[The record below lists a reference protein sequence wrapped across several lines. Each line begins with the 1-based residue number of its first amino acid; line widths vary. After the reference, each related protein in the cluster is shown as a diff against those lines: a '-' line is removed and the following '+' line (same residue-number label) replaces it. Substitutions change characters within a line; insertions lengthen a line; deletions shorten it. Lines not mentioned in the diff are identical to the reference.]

1 MFTEE
6 KKNSQI
12 YQDSNYLKP
21 DTEIGVSNLV
31 KDFYKKKLPINL
43 QGTNSKKYIGYNV
56 QAAKTLDLS
65 NLNGVIEYLP
75 EELYIKVLAGT
86 PIKIIEDLLEKHNQ
100 QLAFEPLDFGYI
112 NEGKSNKGSAAGCV
126 ATNYAGSRRFKVGSV
141 RDFVL
146 GFRGVNGKGDIIKS
160 GGTVVK
166 NVTGY
171 DLSKVVSGSFGTLV
185 ALTELTLK
193 VSPKK
198 IFQNTVVIYLKDI
211 KIVYSLFQ
219 KVLDSSNEISGAIYI
234 PDEPKSKKFDLNKS
248 RVFKFND
255 LNNDGPFLA
264 IRLEGDR
271 VSVQERLQDINKE
284 LELKKY
290 KTSILDNHQ
299 SVPFWIKV
307 NNLELFTNTKNNLI
321 RAVIPPSN
329 SEKLM
334 KFLGNKFKYFIDWS
348 GSLFWMEVPDNED
361 NKIGQIREF
370 VSKNEGYMTIIMKSE
385 NFDFKEKVF
394 STDKAK
400 LMISKKIKE
409 SFDPKSLF
417 NPGRMYR
424 EI

>member
-1 MFTEE
+1 MFTAE

-12 YQDSNYLKP
+12 YQDSNHLNP
-21 DTEIGVSNLV
+21 DTEIEVSNLV
-31 KDFYKKKLPINL
+31 KEFYKKKLPINL
-43 QGTNSKKYIGYNV
+43 HGTNSKRYIGYNV

-65 NLNGVIEYLP
+65 QLNGVIEYLP

-86 PIKIIEDLLEKHNQ
+86 PIKTIENILEKHNQ

-112 NEGKSNKGSAAGCV
+112 KDGESNKGTAAGCI
-126 ATNYAGSRRFKVGSV
+126 ATNFAGSRRFKVGNV

-146 GFRGVNGKGDIIKS
+146 GFKGVNGKGDIIKS

-185 ALTELTLK
+185 ALTEVILK

-198 IFQNTVVIYLKDI
+198 IFQNTIAIYLDDR
-211 KIVYSLFQ
+211 KIISSLFD
-219 KVLDSSNEISGAIYI
+219 KILGSSNEISGATYF
-234 PDEPKSKKFDLNKS
+234 PDEPKNKKFDLNKN

-255 LNNDGPFLA
+255 LNNEGPFLA
-264 IRLEGDR
+264 IRIEGDK
-271 VSVQERLQDINKE
+271 VSVQERLKDISKE

-307 NNLELFTNTKNNLI
+307 NNLELFTNTKNNLL

-329 SEKLM
+329 SENLM
-334 KFLGNKFKYFIDWS
+334 KFLGNKFKYFVDWS
-348 GSLFWMEVPDNED
+348 GSLFWIEVLDNED
-361 NKIGQIREF
+361 DKIGQIREF
-370 VSKNEGYMTIIMKSE
+370 ISKNEGYMTIIMKSE

-394 STDKAK
+394 STDNTK
-400 LMISKKIKE
+400 LMISKKIKD
-409 SFDPKSLF
+409 SFDPKGLF
-417 NPGRMYR
+417 NPGKMYR

>member
-12 YQDSNYLKP
+12 YQDSNHLKP
-21 DTEIGVSNLV
+21 DTEIVVSNLV

-43 QGTNSKKYIGYNV
+43 HGINSKKYIGYNV

-112 NEGKSNKGSAAGCV
+112 NDGKSNKGSAAGCV

-198 IFQNTVVIYLKDI
+198 TFQNTIVVYLDDV
-211 KIVYSLFQ
+211 KIISSLFH
-219 KVLDSSNEISGAIYI
+219 KILGSSNEISGATYI
-234 PDEPKSKKFDLNKS
+234 PDEPKSKKFGLNKS

-255 LNNDGPFLA
+255 LNNDGSFLA

-271 VSVQERLQDINKE
+271 VSVQERLKDISKE

-299 SVPFWIKV
+299 SVPFWTKV
-307 NNLELFTNTKNNLI
+307 NNLELFTSTKNNLI

-334 KFLGNKFKYFIDWS
+334 KFIGNKFKYFIDWS
-348 GSLFWMEVPDNED
+348 GSLFWIEVPDNED
-361 NKIGQIREF
+361 DKIGQIREF
-370 VSKNEGYMTIIMKSE
+370 IGNNEGYMTIIMKSE

-424 EI
+424 DI

>member
-1 MFTEE
+1 MFIEE

-86 PIKIIEDLLEKHNQ
+86 PIKTIEDLLEKHNQ

-385 NFDFKEKVF
+385 NFNFKEKVF

>member
-1 MFTEE
+1 MFIEE

-86 PIKIIEDLLEKHNQ
+86 PIKTIEDLLEKHNQ

-271 VSVQERLQDINKE
+271 VSVQERLKDISKE

-329 SEKLM
+329 CEKLM
-334 KFLGNKFKYFIDWS
+334 KFLGSKFKYFIDWS
-348 GSLFWMEVPDNED
+348 GSLFWIEVLDNED
-361 NKIGQIREF
+361 DKIGQIREF
-370 VSKNEGYMTIIMKSE
+370 IGNNEGYMTIIMKSE
-385 NFDFKEKVF
+385 NFDFKEKIF

-417 NPGRMYR
+417 NPGKMYR

>member
-12 YQDSNYLKP
+12 YQDSNHLKP

-86 PIKIIEDLLEKHNQ
+86 PIKTIEDLLEKHNQ

>member
-12 YQDSNYLKP
+12 YQDSNHLKP
-21 DTEIGVSNLV
+21 DTEIVVSNLV

-43 QGTNSKKYIGYNV
+43 HGINSKKYIGYNV

-112 NEGKSNKGSAAGCV
+112 NDGKSNKGSAAGCV

-198 IFQNTVVIYLKDI
+198 TFQNTIVVYLDDV
-211 KIVYSLFQ
+211 KIISSLFH
-219 KVLDSSNEISGAIYI
+219 KILGSSNEISGATYI

-255 LNNDGPFLA
+255 LNDDGPFLA

-271 VSVQERLQDINKE
+271 VSVQERLKDISKE

-299 SVPFWIKV
+299 SVPFWTKV
-307 NNLELFTNTKNNLI
+307 NNLELFTSTKNNLI
-321 RAVIPPSN
+321 RAVIPPYN

-334 KFLGNKFKYFIDWS
+334 KFIGNKFKYFIDWS
-348 GSLFWMEVPDNED
+348 GSLFWIEVPDNED
-361 NKIGQIREF
+361 DKIGQIREF
-370 VSKNEGYMTIIMKSE
+370 IGNNEGYMTIIMKSE

-424 EI
+424 DI

>member
-12 YQDSNYLKP
+12 YQDSNHLKP
-21 DTEIGVSNLV
+21 NTEIVVSNLV

-43 QGTNSKKYIGYNV
+43 HGINSKKYIGYNV

-112 NEGKSNKGSAAGCV
+112 NDGKSNKGSAAGCV

-198 IFQNTVVIYLKDI
+198 IFQNTIVIYLDDV
-211 KIVYSLFQ
+211 KIISSLFH
-219 KVLDSSNEISGAIYI
+219 KILGSSNEISGATYI

-271 VSVQERLQDINKE
+271 VSVQERLKDISKE

-299 SVPFWIKV
+299 SVPFWTKV
-307 NNLELFTNTKNNLI
+307 NNLELFTSTKNNLI

-334 KFLGNKFKYFIDWS
+334 KFIGNKFKYFIDWS
-348 GSLFWMEVPDNED
+348 GSLFWIEVPDSED
-361 NKIGQIREF
+361 DKIAQIREF
-370 VSKNEGYMTIIMKSE
+370 IGNNEGYMTIIMKSE

-424 EI
+424 DI

>member
-12 YQDSNYLKP
+12 YQDSNHLKP
-21 DTEIGVSNLV
+21 DTEIVVSNLV

-43 QGTNSKKYIGYNV
+43 HGINSKKYIGYNV

-112 NEGKSNKGSAAGCV
+112 NDGKSNKGSAAGCV

-198 IFQNTVVIYLKDI
+198 IFQNTIVVYLDDV
-211 KIVYSLFQ
+211 KIISSFFHKILG
-219 KVLDSSNEISGAIYI
+219 SSNEISGAAYI

-255 LNNDGPFLA
+255 LNDDGPFLA

-271 VSVQERLQDINKE
+271 VSVQERLKDISKE

-299 SVPFWIKV
+299 SVPFWTKV
-307 NNLELFTNTKNNLI
+307 NNLELFTSTKNNLI

-334 KFLGNKFKYFIDWS
+334 KFIGNKFKYFIDWS
-348 GSLFWMEVPDNED
+348 GSLFWIEVPDNED
-361 NKIGQIREF
+361 DKIAQIREF
-370 VSKNEGYMTIIMKSE
+370 IGNNEGYMTIIMKSE

-424 EI
+424 DI

>member
-1 MFTEE
+1 MFIEE

-86 PIKIIEDLLEKHNQ
+86 PIKTIEDLLEKHNQ

-255 LNNDGPFLA
+255 LKNDGPFFA

-271 VSVQERLQDINKE
+271 VSVQERLQDINRE

-348 GSLFWMEVPDNED
+348 GSLFWIEVPDNED

-370 VSKNEGYMTIIMKSE
+370 VSKNEGYITIIMKSE

-394 STDKAK
+394 STDKTK

>member
-6 KKNSQI
+6 KKSSQI
-12 YQDSNYLKP
+12 YQDSNHLKP
-21 DTEIGVSNLV
+21 NTEIEVSNLV
-31 KDFYKKKLPINL
+31 KDFYKKKLPINIH
-43 QGTNSKKYIGYNV
+43 GTNSKKYIGYNV
-56 QAAKTLDLS
+56 QAAKILDLS

-75 EELYIKVLAGT
+75 EELYIKVLPGT
-86 PIKIIEDLLEKHNQ
+86 PIKTIEDLLEKHNQ

-112 NEGKSNKGSAAGCV
+112 NDGISNKGSVAGCV

-198 IFQNTVVIYLKDI
+198 IFQNTIAIYLKDI
-211 KIVYSLFQ
+211 KIISSLFY
-219 KVLDSSNEISGAIYI
+219 KILGSSNEISGAAYI

-255 LNNDGPFLA
+255 LDNNGPFLA

-271 VSVQERLQDINKE
+271 VSVNERLNDIVKE
-284 LELKKY
+284 LELKNY
-290 KTSILDNHQ
+290 KISILDNHQ
-299 SVPFWIKV
+299 SVPFWTKV

-334 KFLGNKFKYFIDWS
+334 NFLSNKFKYFVDWS
-348 GSLFWMEVPDNED
+348 GSLFWIEVADKED

-370 VSKNEGYMTIIMKSE
+370 IANNEGYMTIIMKSE

-394 STDKAK
+394 STDEAK

>member
-1 MFTEE
+1 MFTAE

-12 YQDSNYLKP
+12 YQDSNHLKH
-21 DTEIGVSNLV
+21 DTEIEVSNLV
-31 KDFYKKKLPINL
+31 KEFYKKKLPINL
-43 QGTNSKKYIGYNV
+43 HGTNSKRYIGYNV

-65 NLNGVIEYLP
+65 QLNGVIEYLP

-86 PIKIIEDLLEKHNQ
+86 PIKTIENILEKHNQ

-112 NEGKSNKGSAAGCV
+112 KDGESNKGTAAGCI
-126 ATNYAGSRRFKVGSV
+126 ATNFAGSRRFKVGNV

-146 GFRGVNGKGDIIKS
+146 GFKGVNGKGDIIKS

-185 ALTELTLK
+185 ALTEVILK

-198 IFQNTVVIYLKDI
+198 IFQNTIAIYLDDR
-211 KIVYSLFQ
+211 KIISSLFD
-219 KVLDSSNEISGAIYI
+219 KILGSSNEISGATYF
-234 PDEPKSKKFDLNKS
+234 PDEPKNKKFDLNKN

-255 LNNDGPFLA
+255 LNNEGPFLA
-264 IRLEGDR
+264 IRIEGDK
-271 VSVQERLQDINKE
+271 VSVQERLKDISKE
-284 LELKKY
+284 LELKNY
-290 KTSILDNHQ
+290 ETSILDNHQ

-307 NNLELFTNTKNNLI
+307 NNLELFTNTKNNLL

-329 SEKLM
+329 SENLM
-334 KFLGNKFKYFIDWS
+334 KFLGNKFKYFVDWS
-348 GSLFWMEVPDNED
+348 GSLFWIEVLDNED
-361 NKIGQIREF
+361 DKIGQIREF
-370 VSKNEGYMTIIMKSE
+370 ISKNEGYMTIIMKSE

-394 STDKAK
+394 STDNTK
-400 LMISKKIKE
+400 LMISKKIKD
-409 SFDPKSLF
+409 SFDPKGLF
-417 NPGRMYR
+417 NPGKMYR

>member
-12 YQDSNYLKP
+12 YQDSNHFKP
-21 DTEIGVSNLV
+21 DTEIAVSNLV

-43 QGTNSKKYIGYNV
+43 HGTNSKKYIGYNV
-56 QAAKTLDLS
+56 QAAKTLNLS

-112 NEGKSNKGSAAGCV
+112 NDGKSNKGSAAGCV

-198 IFQNTVVIYLKDI
+198 IFQNTIVIYLDDL
-211 KIVYSLFQ
+211 KIISSLFH
-219 KVLDSSNEISGAIYI
+219 KILGSSNEISGATYI
-234 PDEPKSKKFDLNKS
+234 PDEPKSKKFGLNKS

-271 VSVQERLQDINKE
+271 VSVQERLKDISKE

-299 SVPFWIKV
+299 SVPFWTKV
-307 NNLELFTNTKNNLI
+307 NNLELFTSTKNNLI

-334 KFLGNKFKYFIDWS
+334 KFLGNKSKYFIDWS
-348 GSLFWMEVPDNED
+348 GSLFWIEVPED
-361 NKIGQIREF
+361 DKIGQIREF
-370 VSKNEGYMTIIMKSE
+370 ISKNEGYMTIIMKSE

>member
-12 YQDSNYLKP
+12 YQDSNHLKP
-21 DTEIGVSNLV
+21 DTEIVVSNLV

-43 QGTNSKKYIGYNV
+43 HGINSKKYIGYNV

-112 NEGKSNKGSAAGCV
+112 NDGKSNKGSAAGCV

-198 IFQNTVVIYLKDI
+198 TFQNTIVVYLDDA
-211 KIVYSLFQ
+211 KIISSLFH
-219 KVLDSSNEISGAIYI
+219 KILGSSNEISGATYI

-255 LNNDGPFLA
+255 LNDDGPFLA

-271 VSVQERLQDINKE
+271 VSVQERLKDISKE

-299 SVPFWIKV
+299 SVPFWTKV
-307 NNLELFTNTKNNLI
+307 NNLELFTSTKNNLI

-334 KFLGNKFKYFIDWS
+334 KFIGNKFKYFIDWS
-348 GSLFWMEVPDNED
+348 GSLFWIEVPDNED
-361 NKIGQIREF
+361 DKIGQIREF
-370 VSKNEGYMTIIMKSE
+370 IGNNEGYMTIIMKSE

-424 EI
+424 DI

>member
-12 YQDSNYLKP
+12 YQDSNHLKP
-21 DTEIGVSNLV
+21 DTEIEVSNLV
-31 KDFYKKKLPINL
+31 KEFYKKKLPINL
-43 QGTNSKKYIGYNV
+43 HGTNSKKNIGYNV

-100 QLAFEPLDFGYI
+100 QLAFEPLDFGFI
-112 NEGKSNKGSAAGCV
+112 NDGKSNKGSAAGCV
-126 ATNYAGSRRFKVGSV
+126 AANFAGSRRFKVGSV

-198 IFQNTVVIYLKDI
+198 IFQNTIVIYLENI
-211 KIVYSLFQ
+211 KIISSLFD
-219 KVLDSSNEISGAIYI
+219 KILGSSNEISGATYI
-234 PDEPKSKKFDLNKS
+234 PDEPKNKKFNSNKN

-255 LNNDGPFLA
+255 LKYDGPFLA

-271 VSVQERLQDINKE
+271 VSVKERLKDISEE
-284 LELKKY
+284 LDLKKY

-299 SVPFWIKV
+299 SVPFWEKV

-321 RAVIPPSN
+321 RAVIPPSKC
-329 SEKLM
+329 EKLM
-334 KFLGNKFKYFIDWS
+334 KYLGNKFKYFIDWS
-348 GSLFWMEVPDNED
+348 GSLFWIEILNNED
-361 NKIGQIREF
+361 DKIRQIREF
-370 VSKNEGYMTIIMKSE
+370 ISENEGYMTIIMKSE
-385 NFDFKEKVF
+385 NFDFKEKIF

>member
-1 MFTEE
+1 MFIEE

-86 PIKIIEDLLEKHNQ
+86 PIKTIEDLLEKHNQ

>member
-1 MFTEE
+1 MFIEE

-86 PIKIIEDLLEKHNQ
+86 PIKTIEDLLEKHNQ

-198 IFQNTVVIYLKDI
+198 IFQNTIVIYLKDI
-211 KIVYSLFQ
+211 KIVSSLFH

-255 LNNDGPFLA
+255 LKNDGPFFA

-271 VSVQERLQDINKE
+271 VSVQERLQDINRE

-334 KFLGNKFKYFIDWS
+334 KFLGNKLKYFIDWS
-348 GSLFWMEVPDNED
+348 GSLFWIEVPDNED

-370 VSKNEGYMTIIMKSE
+370 ISKNEGYMTIIMKSE
-385 NFDFKEKVF
+385 NFDYKEKVF

-417 NPGRMYR
+417 NPGKMYR

>member
-1 MFTEE
+1 MFIEE

-21 DTEIGVSNLV
+21 NTEIEVSNLV
-31 KDFYKKKLPINL
+31 REFYKKRLPINL
-43 QGTNSKKYIGYNV
+43 HSTNSKKYIGYHV

-75 EELYIKVLAGT
+75 EELYIKVLPGT
-86 PIKIIEDLLEKHNQ
+86 PIKTIEDLLEKYNQ
-100 QLAFEPLDFGYI
+100 QLAFEPLDFGFI
-112 NEGKSNKGSAAGCV
+112 NDGKSNKGSVAGCV
-126 ATNYAGSRRFKVGSV
+126 ATNFAGSRRFKVGSV

-198 IFQNTVVIYLKDI
+198 IFQNTIVVYLDNI
-211 KIVYSLFQ
+211 NITSSLFD
-219 KVLDSSNEISGAIYI
+219 KILGSSNEISGATYI
-234 PDEPKSKKFDLNKS
+234 PDEPKNKKFDLNKS

-264 IRLEGDR
+264 IRLEGGR
-271 VSVQERLQDINKE
+271 VSIQERLKDINKE

-290 KTSILDNHQ
+290 KISILDNHQ
-299 SVPFWIKV
+299 SVLFWRKV
-307 NNLELFTNTKNNLI
+307 NNLELFTNTKNNLV

-334 KFLGNKFKYFIDWS
+334 KFLSNKFKYFVDWS
-348 GSLFWMEVPDNED
+348 GSLFWIEILDKED
-361 NKIGQIREF
+361 KKIGQIREYI
-370 VSKNEGYMTIIMKSE
+370 SKNQGYMTIIMRSE
-385 NFDFKEKVF
+385 NFDFKEKIF
-394 STDKAK
+394 STDNVK

>member
-12 YQDSNYLKP
+12 YQDSNHLKP
-21 DTEIGVSNLV
+21 DTEIVVSNLV

-43 QGTNSKKYIGYNV
+43 HGINSKKYIGYNV

-112 NEGKSNKGSAAGCV
+112 NDGKSNKGSAAGCV

-198 IFQNTVVIYLKDI
+198 TFQNTIVVYLDDV
-211 KIVYSLFQ
+211 KIISSLFH
-219 KVLDSSNEISGAIYI
+219 KILGSSNEISGATYI

-271 VSVQERLQDINKE
+271 VSVQERLKDISKE

-299 SVPFWIKV
+299 SVPFWTKV
-307 NNLELFTNTKNNLI
+307 NNLELFTSTKNNLI

-334 KFLGNKFKYFIDWS
+334 KFIGNKFKYFIDWS
-348 GSLFWMEVPDNED
+348 GSLFWIEVPDNED
-361 NKIGQIREF
+361 DKIGQIREF
-370 VSKNEGYMTIIMKSE
+370 IGNNEGYMTIIMKSE

-424 EI
+424 DI

>member
-1 MFTEE
+1 MFIEE

-86 PIKIIEDLLEKHNQ
+86 PIKTIEDLLEKHNQ

-198 IFQNTVVIYLKDI
+198 IFQNTIVIYLKDI
-211 KIVYSLFQ
+211 KIVSSLFH

-255 LNNDGPFLA
+255 LKNDGPFFA

-271 VSVQERLQDINKE
+271 VSVQERLQDINRE

-334 KFLGNKFKYFIDWS
+334 KFIGNKFKYFIDWS
-348 GSLFWMEVPDNED
+348 GSLFWIEVPDNED
-361 NKIGQIREF
+361 DKIGQIREF
-370 VSKNEGYMTIIMKSE
+370 IGNNEGYMTIIMKSE

-424 EI
+424 DI

>member
-12 YQDSNYLKP
+12 YQDSNHLKP
-21 DTEIGVSNLV
+21 DTEIAVSNLV

-43 QGTNSKKYIGYNV
+43 HGINSKKYIGYNV

-112 NEGKSNKGSAAGCV
+112 NDGKSNKGSAAGCV

-198 IFQNTVVIYLKDI
+198 TFQNTIVVYLDDV
-211 KIVYSLFQ
+211 KIISSLFH
-219 KVLDSSNEISGAIYI
+219 KILGSSNEISGATYI

-255 LNNDGPFLA
+255 INNDGHFLA

-271 VSVQERLQDINKE
+271 VSVQERLKDISKE

-299 SVPFWIKV
+299 SVPFWTKV
-307 NNLELFTNTKNNLI
+307 NNLELFTSTKNNLI

-334 KFLGNKFKYFIDWS
+334 KFIGNKFKYFIDWS
-348 GSLFWMEVPDNED
+348 GSLFWIEVPDNED
-361 NKIGQIREF
+361 DKIGQIREF
-370 VSKNEGYMTIIMKSE
+370 IGNNEGYMTIIMKSE

-424 EI
+424 DI

>member
-12 YQDSNYLKP
+12 YQDSNHLKP
-21 DTEIGVSNLV
+21 DTEIVVSNLV

-43 QGTNSKKYIGYNV
+43 HGTNSKKYIGYNV

-112 NEGKSNKGSAAGCV
+112 NDGKSNKGSAAGCV

-198 IFQNTVVIYLKDI
+198 TFQNTIVVYLDDV
-211 KIVYSLFQ
+211 KIISSLFH
-219 KVLDSSNEISGAIYI
+219 KILGSSNEISGATYI

-271 VSVQERLQDINKE
+271 VSVQERLKDISKE

-299 SVPFWIKV
+299 SVPFWTKV
-307 NNLELFTNTKNNLI
+307 NNLELFTSTKNNLI

-334 KFLGNKFKYFIDWS
+334 KFIGNKFKYFIDWS
-348 GSLFWMEVPDNED
+348 GSLFWIEVPDNED
-361 NKIGQIREF
+361 DKIGQIREF
-370 VSKNEGYMTIIMKSE
+370 IGNNEGYMTIIMKSE

>member
-1 MFTEE
+1 MFIEE

-86 PIKIIEDLLEKHNQ
+86 PIKTIEDLLEKHNQ

-198 IFQNTVVIYLKDI
+198 IFQNTIVIYLKDI
-211 KIVYSLFQ
+211 KIVSSLFH

-255 LNNDGPFLA
+255 LKNDGPFFA

-271 VSVQERLQDINKE
+271 VSVQERLEDINRE

-334 KFLGNKFKYFIDWS
+334 KFLGNKLKYFIDWS
-348 GSLFWMEVPDNED
+348 GSLFWIEVPDNED

-370 VSKNEGYMTIIMKSE
+370 ISKNEGYMTIIMKSE
-385 NFDFKEKVF
+385 NFDYKEKVF

>member
-1 MFTEE
+1 MFIEE

-12 YQDSNYLKP
+12 YQDSNHLKP

-43 QGTNSKKYIGYNV
+43 HGTNSKKYIGYNV

-112 NEGKSNKGSAAGCV
+112 DDGKSNKGSAAGCV

-198 IFQNTVVIYLKDI
+198 IFQNTIVIYLDDI
-211 KIVYSLFQ
+211 KIISSLFH
-219 KVLDSSNEISGAIYI
+219 KILGSSNEISGATYI

-271 VSVQERLQDINKE
+271 VSVQERLKDISKE

-299 SVPFWIKV
+299 SVPFWTKV
-307 NNLELFTNTKNNLI
+307 NNLELFTSTKNNLI

-348 GSLFWMEVPDNED
+348 GSLFWIEVPED
-361 NKIGQIREF
+361 DKIGQIREF
-370 VSKNEGYMTIIMKSE
+370 IGNNEGYMTIIMKSE

>member
-1 MFTEE
+1 MFIEE

-86 PIKIIEDLLEKHNQ
+86 PIKTIEDLLEKHNQ

-198 IFQNTVVIYLKDI
+198 IFQNTIVIYLKDI
-211 KIVYSLFQ
+211 KIVSSLFH

-234 PDEPKSKKFDLNKS
+234 PDEPKSKKFDLNKN

-255 LNNDGPFLA
+255 LNNDGPFFA

-271 VSVQERLQDINKE
+271 VSVQERLQDINRE

-334 KFLGNKFKYFIDWS
+334 KFLGNKLKYFIDWS
-348 GSLFWMEVPDNED
+348 GSLFWIEVPDNED
-361 NKIGQIREF
+361 NKIAQIREF
-370 VSKNEGYMTIIMKSE
+370 ISNNEGYMTIIMKSE

-417 NPGRMYR
+417 NPGKMYR

>member
-12 YQDSNYLKP
+12 YQDSNHLKP
-21 DTEIGVSNLV
+21 DTEIAVSNLV

-43 QGTNSKKYIGYNV
+43 HGTNSKKYIGYNV

-65 NLNGVIEYLP
+65 YLNGVIEYLP

-112 NEGKSNKGSAAGCV
+112 NDGKSNKGSAAGCV

-198 IFQNTVVIYLKDI
+198 IFQNTIVIYLDDV
-211 KIVYSLFQ
+211 KIISSLFH
-219 KVLDSSNEISGAIYI
+219 KILGSSNEISGATYI

-271 VSVQERLQDINKE
+271 VSVQERLKDISKE

-299 SVPFWIKV
+299 SVPFWTKV
-307 NNLELFTNTKNNLI
+307 NNLELFTSTKNNLI

-334 KFLGNKFKYFIDWS
+334 KFIGNKFKYFIDWS
-348 GSLFWMEVPDNED
+348 GSLFWIEVPDNED
-361 NKIGQIREF
+361 DKIGQIREF
-370 VSKNEGYMTIIMKSE
+370 IGNNEGYMTIIMKSE

-424 EI
+424 DI

>member
-1 MFTEE
+1 MFIEE

-86 PIKIIEDLLEKHNQ
+86 PIKTIEDLLEKHSQ

-385 NFDFKEKVF
+385 NFNFKEKVF

>member
-12 YQDSNYLKP
+12 YQDSNHLKP
-21 DTEIGVSNLV
+21 DTEIVVSNLV

-43 QGTNSKKYIGYNV
+43 HGINSKKYIGYNV

-112 NEGKSNKGSAAGCV
+112 NDGKSNKGSAAGCV

-198 IFQNTVVIYLKDI
+198 IFQNTIVVYLDDV
-211 KIVYSLFQ
+211 KIISSLFH
-219 KVLDSSNEISGAIYI
+219 KILGSSNEISGATYI

-271 VSVQERLQDINKE
+271 VSVQERLKDISKE

-299 SVPFWIKV
+299 SVPFWTKV
-307 NNLELFTNTKNNLI
+307 NNLELFTSTKNNLI

-334 KFLGNKFKYFIDWS
+334 KFIGNKFKYFIDWS
-348 GSLFWMEVPDNED
+348 GSLFWIEVPDNED
-361 NKIGQIREF
+361 DKIGQIREF
-370 VSKNEGYMTIIMKSE
+370 IGNNEGYMTIIMKSE

-424 EI
+424 DI